1 MPAVGL
7 RRPASPLTMPALTR
21 PATEAT
27 AQSLT
32 AEASENAAISAA
44 VPSATAKARAMTDM
58 ASWRVML
65 RSGPMVPSPQPLKMF
80 ICAAVLSSG

>member
-58 ASWRVML
+58 AS
-65 RSGPMVPSPQPLKMF
+65 
-80 ICAAVLSSG
+80 